1 MGQGVALMLSVR
13 VAVVFAVFSMLAS
26 CGSEKYQG
34 SPLVQAVGAV
44 AKATVGKAAAKRAG
58 ATEGSAAPAPV
69 TRGELEKYGL
79 PILRAVIA
87 ARGADALLTISDT
100 KGSVV
105 TWSTT
110 DSTTFTLRDGVL
122 IQTRGLGPDLMSAQ
136 APSLAALRT
145 DGSKHQRIYFL
156 LGADDRSTRRTYDC
170 TVSVGGQEVIEV
182 FGRSHR
188 VTHVTENCSRP
199 QDSIANEFW
208 IEGSVI
214 RKSRQLAS
222 GGAGF
227 IDFEQVVD

>member
-1 MGQGVALMLSVR
+1 MGPGVALKLSLKLAA
-13 VAVVFAVFSMLAS
+13 AVIIMAVLAS
-26 CGSEKYQG
+26 CGEDKYQG

-44 AKATVGKAAAKRAG
+44 AKATVGKAAEKRAS
-58 ATEGSAAPAPV
+58 ATAVAPAPV
-69 TRGELEKYGL
+69 TRADLEKFGV

-87 ARGADALLTISDT
+87 ARGADALLTMSDA
-100 KGSVV
+100 KGSII

-110 DSTTFTLRDGVL
+110 DGTTFTLRNGVL

-136 APSLAALRT
+136 APSLAALQT
-145 DGSKHQRIYFL
+145 DGSTHQRIYFL
-156 LGADDRSTRRTYDC
+156 LGADDRGTRRSYDC
-170 TVSVGGQEVIEV
+170 TVSVGGREVIV
-182 FGRSHR
+182 IFGRSHT
-188 VTHVTENCSRP
+188 VTRVTENCTRP
-199 QDSIANEFW
+199 QDKIANEFW